1 MRFTQL
7 SDTELESALPPAYI
21 RLPKWG
27 QRCPHTGL
35 TRTAL
40 DQLTRPQPI
49 NDFQPPVRSKIFKM
63 TGQKSGVKLID
74 YRSLRIYLDRLPDG
88 SRHQAKEQQRESAG
102 A

>member
-1 MRFTQL
+1 MRLAPL
-7 SDTELESALPPAYI
+7 SETELESAAPAYI

-27 QRCPHTGL
+27 QRCPQTGL

-49 NDFQPPVRSKIFKM
+49 NDFRPPVRSKILKM

-74 YRSLRIYLDRLPDG
+74 FRSLRVYLDGLPDASRDKRG
-88 SRHQAKEQQRESAG
+88 SKETG
-102 A
+102 AQ